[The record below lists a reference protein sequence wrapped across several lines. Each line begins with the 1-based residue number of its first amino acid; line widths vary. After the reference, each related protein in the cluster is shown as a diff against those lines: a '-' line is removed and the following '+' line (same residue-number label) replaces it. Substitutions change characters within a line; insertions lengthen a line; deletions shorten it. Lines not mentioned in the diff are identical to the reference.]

1 MKMSTLETYGLS
13 VCFVAAIALAVALCM
28 LLYTLV
34 QLFIPLFTLDKW
46 DYERH
51 LSNDAFWEHKIG
63 TRLAPQEGELSEKPV
78 RPTEEAL
85 TQQRESAFQFLLQT
99 NRHEAAKLLVKVVI
113 FIVVDAV
120 LFGSHWLIARGAHGA
135 S

>member
-34 QLFIPLFTLDKW
+34 QLFSPLFALDKW
-46 DYERH
+46 DYQRH

-63 TRLAPQEGELSEKPV
+63 TRLESESSEKPA
-78 RPTEEAL
+78 RPDEEAL

-113 FIVVDAV
+113 FIVVDAL
-120 LFGSHWLIARGAHGA
+120 LFGSHWLIAKSAHA
-135 S
+135 

>member
-1 MKMSTLETYGLS
+1 MEGIMKMSTLETYGLS

-34 QLFIPLFTLDKW
+34 QLFSPLFTMDKW
-46 DYERH
+46 DYQRH

-63 TRLAPQEGELSEKPV
+63 TRLEGEASEKPA
-78 RPTEEAL
+78 RPEEEVL
-85 TQQRESAFQFLLQT
+85 TQRRESAFQFLLQT

-113 FIVVDAV
+113 FIVVDAL
-120 LFGSHWLIARGAHGA
+120 LFGSHWLIAKSAHT
-135 S
+135 